1 MRQTE
6 WVVVFMLVV
15 VCVYALQQGSNW
27 QKARHQEGQQEQM
40 DEFKNA
46 VDLFSSEWTYEEE
59 TPEKIKKER
68 CRESKECYKLAESIV
83 WEARGEPYDGQL
95 AVASVILNRV
105 DHRNFPDTI
114 YGVITQP
121 YQFSYLQDLAKQ
133 TPPRQSDWD
142 KALLVAYDVKNGIV
156 DRVTDSLF
164 YLNKKAVRRMPRW
177 AMVYEEVAT
186 IGNHTFYRYN

>member
-1 MRQTE
+1 MKQIE
-6 WVVVFMLVV
+6 WVVIFMLVV
-15 VCVYALQQGSNW
+15 VCVYALQQGSDW
-27 QKARHQEGQQEQM
+27 QKRSYQKEQQEQM
-40 DEFKNA
+40 DEIRNIPTMFD
-46 VDLFSSEWTYEEE
+46 VEWSYDLQ

-68 CRESKECYKLAESIV
+68 CKESKECYKLAESIV

-105 DHRNFPDTI
+105 DHKNFPNTI

-121 YQFSYLQDLAKQ
+121 YQFSYLQDMAKQ
-133 TPPRQSDWD
+133 TQPRKSDWD

-156 DRVTDSLF
+156 ERATDSLF